1 MSWRLLFFTLVL
13 LAGVATLA
21 GLQAGDW
28 LVAHAPTQAN
38 LKNLAEE
45 DPSPVLGPDG
55 TPILKEPPQPL
66 MNGSIGVPQRS
77 YTADWAIKKS
87 SADQMLNQLKN
98 DSLAPLIDPNSPSS
112 VYSQGAGDNFP
123 APAPFT
129 PPVAQESGNWEDSF
143 QAELAACRKLKFGQ
157 RGECV
162 SRVRNNYCTA
172 NNAWGTVSECER

>member
-55 TPILKEPPQPL
+55 TPIL
-66 MNGSIGVPQRS
+66 
-77 YTADWAIKKS
+77 
-87 SADQMLNQLKN
+87 
-98 DSLAPLIDPNSPSS
+98 
-112 VYSQGAGDNFP
+112 
-123 APAPFT
+123 
-129 PPVAQESGNWEDSF
+129 
-143 QAELAACRKLKFGQ
+143 
-157 RGECV
+157 
-162 SRVRNNYCTA
+162 RNLL
-172 NNAWGTVSECER
+172 SH